1 MEDNKDTE
9 QTEDFDEDET
19 SEDCFDLLLDWVI

>member
-9 QTEDFDEDET
+9 QIEDFDEDET
-19 SEDCFDLLLDWVI
+19 SEDCFDLLLDWMI

>member
-19 SEDCFDLLLDWVI
+19 SEDSFDLLLDWMI

>member
-9 QTEDFDEDET
+9 QTEDFDEDEALK
-19 SEDCFDLLLDWVI
+19 DCFDLLLDWTI

>member
-19 SEDCFDLLLDWVI
+19 SEDSFDLLLDWMT

>member
-9 QTEDFDEDET
+9 QPEDFDEDET
-19 SEDCFDLLLDWVI
+19 SEDCFDLLLDWMI